1 MRTVEIIG
9 GGLAG
14 LGLGIALRRAGVPVI
29 IHEAGHYPRHR
40 VCGEF
45 ITSLDRQTMQILQLE
60 EVLARA
66 RPARVVAWCED
77 GELDIV
83 HQLPQAAL
91 CVSRHVLDQAMADR
105 FVDLGGDLR
114 TGSRGVDTPRTG
126 TVHAGGREPSAES
139 CWVGLKQHFRR
150 LELHHDLEVHFGN
163 GGYIGLTKVDNDTV
177 NVCALLRRRSANLK
191 QSLAGVAAEAG
202 FRALSLRL
210 SEAELVPHSACAV
223 AGLEYR
229 ARLPD
234 HGAMRIGDRGTM
246 IPPFTGHGM
255 TIALQSAAASA
266 PHLAS
271 WARGDISWQRACAA
285 VRRFQRSRF
294 GLRLR
299 LARLFHPLLL
309 QSRVRA
315 SARTLHR
322 RGVLPVGLLYRLMH

>member
-1 MRTVEIIG
+1 MRAVEIIG

-14 LGLGIALRRAGVPVI
+14 LGLGIALRRADVPVT

-45 ITSLDRQTMQILQLE
+45 ITSLDRETIEALQLE
-60 EVLARA
+60 EVMTRA

-77 GELDIV
+77 GQPKIV

-91 CVSRHVLDQAMADR
+91 CLSRHVLDQAMAES

-114 TGSRGVDTPRTG
+114 TGSRGADTPRSG
-126 TVHAGGREPSAES
+126 TVHAGGRQPSTES
-139 CWVGLKQHFRR
+139 RWVGLKQHFRR
-150 LELHHDLEVHFGN
+150 LELHHDLEVHFGS
-163 GGYIGLTKVDNDTV
+163 GGYIGLTKVDDDTV
-177 NVCALLRRRSANLK
+177 NVCGLLRRDSAHLK
-191 QSLAGVAAEAG
+191 QSLAAVAGQAG
-202 FRALSLRL
+202 FRALSLQL
-210 SEAELVPHSACAV
+210 SEAEPVPRSACAV
-223 AGLEYR
+223 AGLDYR
-229 ARLPD
+229 DSPPD
-234 HGAMRIGDRGTM
+234 RGAMRIGDRGGM

-285 VRRFQRSRF
+285 VRRVQRLRF

-299 LARLFHPLLL
+299 LGRLFHPLLL
-309 QSRVRA
+309 QPRVRA